1 MWDFNSSFESNIMQH
16 VREKLTT
23 YFSRQYKV
31 TTTKNDKY
39 IIETVKDGF
48 SLNLDNVEPSRKP
61 FEYPKNCLVS
71 KILNTEIQ
79 KFRQKEVVYF
89 SNLFPRKKKDGTYQA
104 YQILN
109 LKSLNKECFTE
120 HFKMKFIKDVI
131 LMIKQDMLLTSHLDI
146 KNTSF
151 SVPVCKIH

>member
-1 MWDFNSSFESNIMQH
+1 MQH

-89 SNLFPRKKKDGTYQA
+89 SNLFPRKKKDGPYQA

>member
-1 MWDFNSSFESNIMQH
+1 M
-16 VREKLTT
+16 
-23 YFSRQYKV
+23 
-31 TTTKNDKY
+31 
-39 IIETVKDGF
+39 KDGF

-61 FEYPKNCLVS
+61 FEYPKNCLGQ
-71 KILNTEIQ
+71 KYFTH

-89 SNLFPRKKKDGTYQA
+89 SNLFPRKKRDGTYEA
-104 YQILN
+104 NQILN
-109 LKSLNKECFTE
+109 LKSLSKECFTE

-146 KNTSF
+146 KNNSF